1 MGYKEGSVWRLS
13 ALFPLCCSGRVL
25 IGLLSQRCNIYF
37 TGGWQSSKDVHSR
50 TLKHTHVYSSAGKS
64 TEKIHWTKTLMN
76 THSLTCSHKKH
87 AHTFDYK
94 STILCTWEANLY
106 QRHIYFSSLLI
117 HLLLTK
123 ILQIFRYVSNWNL
136 WEGSEQALRF
146 LFQNSSSIFMQ
157 INVCFAAMAD
167 CSNAILI
174 QLHSVHES
182 FFFLPPMCFSKDT
195 VEVGAFLRNILL
207 CTRIVIWDWGK

>member
-37 TGGWQSSKDVHSR
+37 TGGWQSSKDVRSR

-146 LFQNSSSIFMQ
+146 LFQNSSRHFHA
-157 INVCFAAMAD
+157 NKC
-167 CSNAILI
+167 
-174 QLHSVHES
+174 
-182 FFFLPPMCFSKDT
+182 
-195 VEVGAFLRNILL
+195 LL
-207 CTRIVIWDWGK
+207 CCYGRLLECNSDSAALCSWELFFSPPHVLL

>member
-37 TGGWQSSKDVHSR
+37 TGGWQSSKDVRSR
-50 TLKHTHVYSSAGKS
+50 TLKHTQVYSSAGKS
-64 TEKIHWTKTLMN
+64 TEKIHWKKTLMN

-106 QRHIYFSSLLI
+106 QRHIYL
-117 HLLLTK
+117 
-123 ILQIFRYVSNWNL
+123 
-136 WEGSEQALRF
+136 
-146 LFQNSSSIFMQ
+146 SSSSSPKYFKSSGMSATEIFEKEVNRRFVFYFKIVPDIFMQ

-182 FFFLPPMCFSKDT
+182 FFFLPPPH
-195 VEVGAFLRNILL
+195 VLL
-207 CTRIVIWDWGK
+207 